1 MKRVCVRLPAS
12 AVHVAVAAFAAA
24 APLLAL
30 SIGQQSIDISCRP
43 GTQQQTRRTLLRWS
57 IDGTDRWTDGHQTVT

>member
-12 AVHVAVAAFAAA
+12 AVHVAVTAFAAA

-30 SIGQQSIDISCRP
+30 SIGQQSIYP
-43 GTQQQTRRTLLRWS
+43 S
-57 IDGTDRWTDGHQTVT
+57 IYPAGQALSSKPAARCCGGR